1 MPRMKRMAAR
11 ARSKVRQAP
20 GPVASR
26 SPSCSEKVLS
36 WAKTVTVLPRHSAAR
51 YRTRSRED
59 GFFFC
64 GMMVEVPQYWS
75 ARSIMPNS

>member
-11 ARSKVRQAP
+11 ARSNVRHAP
-20 GPVASR
+20 R
-26 SPSCSEKVLS
+26 SGGFEVPQLLGEGLE
-36 WAKTVTVLPRHSAAR
+36 LGEDRHGIHETFR
-51 YRTRSRED
+51 GQVDPLRED

-64 GMMVEVPQYWS
+64 GMIVDVPQYWS